1 MRAGTGPSVRE
12 HLTRLVP
19 AWRPSGERAD
29 RLVVL
34 ALAMVAFKASNS
46 QFLSQHLPGR
56 PAELANFILEYLAFL
71 IFCALTA
78 LALRRP
84 LAPWVVR
91 CRPHRLLA
99 MSPLFAALALVV
111 VLFTAVPPVVG
122 GRQLVDDANAM
133 AVCGARA
140 IAAGADPYRVP
151 EITCLNSLGV
161 SPTLATPLKVGPL
174 KNVAVYPTPAQILAA
189 ASSPDQGGLRLFSPL
204 GKPPLTPLAMVPV
217 AGLPLWARTVW
228 TAIPVLALLL
238 ALIFAAGSLWPAAG
252 GLLLLTLFL
261 NGSLVNFAANGNGE
275 TFAYAL
281 MALSV
286 LWIRRPVVSAVCL
299 ALAVGSNQLAWF
311 FAPGYLLLAVE
322 EGQVGRR
329 LVAGAATLVVAVIPW
344 LIRYPDAL
352 GTIVGNLRAHTFPL
366 GSGPITLVLGGF
378 VPAPSR
384 TLLLALTAMAMVG
397 IWTWGALARE
407 YRVAASVL
415 LLAGFWLSWRSL
427 DEYLAQ
433 IPLLA
438 LVALFAVLGGRAGSG
453 AAAPP
458 LPAAGHP
465 SPR

>member
-1 MRAGTGPSVRE
+1 MQAR
-12 HLTRLVP
+12 LTRLIP

-34 ALAMVAFKASNS
+34 ALSMVAFKASNS

-56 PAELANFILEYLAFL
+56 GAELANFILEYLAFL
-71 IFCALTA
+71 VFCVLTV

-84 LAPWVVR
+84 LASWVVR
-91 CRPHRLLA
+91 CKPHRLLA
-99 MSPLFAALALVV
+99 MSPLFAALALLV
-111 VLFTAVPPVVG
+111 VLVTAVPPVVR

-151 EITCLNSLGV
+151 EITCLRSLGV

-174 KNVAVYPTPAQILAA
+174 RNVAVYPTPAQIVAA
-189 ASSPDQGGLRLFSPL
+189 ASGPDRGGLRLFSPL
-204 GKPPLTPLAMVPV
+204 GKPPLTPVAMVPV
-217 AGLPLWARTVW
+217 ASLPLWARTVW
-228 TAIPVLALLL
+228 TSIPVLILLL
-238 ALIFAAGSLWPAAG
+238 AMVLAAGPLWPAAG

-275 TFAYAL
+275 TFAYVL

-311 FAPGYLLLAVE
+311 FAPGYLLLVVE
-322 EGQVGRR
+322 EGQVLRR
-329 LVAGAATLVVAVIPW
+329 LATGAATLLIAVVPW

-366 GSGPITLVLGGF
+366 GSGPITLVLAGYI
-378 VPAPSR
+378 PAPSR
-384 TLLLALTAMAMVG
+384 TLLLGLTGLAMLA
-397 IWTWGALARE
+397 IWAWGALARE

-415 LLAGFWLSWRSL
+415 ILAGFWLSWRSL

-438 LVALFAVLGGRAGSG
+438 LVALFSVLGRK
-453 AAAPP
+453 AAEDVPAPT
-458 LPAAGHP
+458 
-465 SPR
+465 

>member
-1 MRAGTGPSVRE
+1 MRAGTGQGLKA
-12 HLTRLVP
+12 HLIRLIP

-56 PAELANFILEYLAFL
+56 EVELANFILEYLAFL
-71 IFCALTA
+71 VFCVLTV

-84 LAPWVVR
+84 LAAWVVR
-91 CRPHRLLA
+91 CKPHRLLA
-99 MSPLFAALALVV
+99 MSPLFAALALLV
-111 VLFTAVPPVVG
+111 VLATAVPPVVR

-140 IAAGADPYRVP
+140 IAAGADPYRIP
-151 EITCLNSLGV
+151 EITCLRSLGV
-161 SPTLATPLKVGPL
+161 SPTLATPLKAGPL
-174 KNVAVYPTPAQILAA
+174 MNVAVYPTPAQILAA
-189 ASSPDQGGLRLFSPL
+189 ASGPDQGGLRLFSPL
-204 GKPPLTPLAMVPV
+204 GKPPLTPVAMVPV
-217 AGLPLWARTVW
+217 ASQPLWARTVW
-228 TAIPVLALLL
+228 TALPVLVLLL
-238 ALIFAAGSLWPAAG
+238 AVVSAAGSLWPAAG

-275 TFAYAL
+275 TFAYVL

-286 LWIRRPVVSAVCL
+286 LWIRRPVISGVCL

-322 EGQVGRR
+322 EGQVPRR
-329 LVAGAATLVVAVIPW
+329 LVAGAATLLVAVVPW
-344 LIRYPDAL
+344 LVRYPDAL

-366 GSGPITLVLGGF
+366 GSGPITLVLAGYI
-378 VPAPSR
+378 PAPSR
-384 TLLLALTAMAMVG
+384 TLLLGLTALAMVA
-397 IWTWGALARE
+397 IWAWGALARE

-415 LLAGFWLSWRSL
+415 ILAGFWLSWRSL

-438 LVALFAVLGGRAGSG
+438 LVALFSVLGRE
-453 AAAPP
+453 AADDAP
-458 LPAAGHP
+458 A
-465 SPR
+465 ST